1 MSEWWSG
8 KRVLVTGDRGFVGG
22 PLIKALAYA
31 DALIH
36 IASPMDLR
44 SKEAT
49 EMVFRTSGDDP
60 FDVVFHLAADVGGI
74 GDNIS
79 RPAELF
85 YNNVMINTNV
95 VNTARVFRAGKLIAL
110 GSSCAYPHDAKLPL
124 VESDYL
130 RGEPEPTNAPYAYS
144 KRLLLSHLQAAH
156 IQYGLN
162 YTYLILAN
170 LYGEG
175 CDTDP
180 RTAHVIGALVR
191 KFYEAK
197 RDGAGSVTLWG
208 TGKPVRNFL
217 HVDDAVESL
226 LVAGEGAGETRVAN
240 ICYESSDS
248 IRSVATLIAKET
260 GYQGMLIWDASKP
273 DGQLWRVM
281 DGRLASRFRPTIGV
295 NFPDGIRRLVAWY
308 ASIQERVHA

>member
-1 MSEWWSG
+1 MTDNYWNG
-8 KRVLVTGDRGFVGG
+8 KRVLVTGSTGFLGK
-22 PLIKALAYA
+22 PLCMALKNAG
-31 DALIH
+31 
-36 IASPMDLR
+36 ASVLPVLRKEFDLR
-44 SKEAT
+44 RKGIYLS
-49 EMVFRTSGDDP
+49 RP
-60 FDVVFHLAADVGGI
+60 PDVCFHLAADVGGI
-74 GDNIS
+74 ADNIA

-85 YNNVMINTNV
+85 YNNVLINASV
-95 VNTARVFRAGKLIAL
+95 VDSLARTGVGKLIAL
-110 GSSCAYPHDAKLPL
+110 GSSCAYPRDAPLPL

-156 IQYGLN
+156 TQYDLN

-180 RTAHVIGALVR
+180 QRAHVIGALAR

-226 LVAGEGAGETRVAN
+226 LAAGEGTGETRVAN
-240 ICYESSDS
+240 ICYEASDS

-260 GYQGMLIWDASKP
+260 EYQGMLIWDASKP

-295 NFPDGIRRLVAWY
+295 DFPDGIRRLVAWY
-308 ASIQERVHA
+308 ASTQERVHA